1 MTGKGFLSTFALFL
15 ACFGSVS
22 LPSAPS
28 EAAGDPGAY
37 FPSGP
42 LVKKF
47 TGLGGKVLIR
57 EEVNPLQGAGGTRRV
72 EIIRKIHYMK
82 FPERSIV
89 GTFSYDPGSGEVV
102 QNTST
107 SAFGSRTWTYRPP
120 FLQYRLPFKKGGI
133 WEVQDGQNR
142 IHNRVWGKVR
152 VVLPAGTFVCWVVRK
167 RITYDLI
174 RRKSPQILYDY
185 YTPNLGLVA
194 EGGWSED
201 GLWHWSKELVS
212 YREGKKQP

>member
-1 MTGKGFLSTFALFL
+1 MTLKGILVWFSLILSGLGTLALDSGL
-15 ACFGSVS
+15 T
-22 LPSAPS
+22 
-28 EAAGDPGAY
+28 AAAEDPGAY

-42 LVKKF
+42 LEMTF
-47 TGLGGKVLIR
+47 TGLGGKILIHER
-57 EEVNPLQGAGGTRRV
+57 VSPLDPAAGGRRI
-72 EIIRKIHYMK
+72 EIVRTIRYMK

-89 GTFSYDPGSGEVV
+89 GTFAYDPPSGKVV

-107 SAFGSRTWTYRPP
+107 SAFGARTWTFRPP
-120 FLQYRLPFKKGGI
+120 LLQYRLPFRKGAV

-142 IHNRVWGKVR
+142 IHSRVWGKVR

-185 YTPNLGLVA
+185 YAPNLGLIA
-194 EGGWSED
+194 EGGWSD
-201 GLWHWSKELVS
+201 NGHWHWSKKLVS
-212 YREGKKQP
+212 YSSGQ